1 MGPTDQE
8 RRRRRSRDVALA
20 LRYQLDACRGTADM
34 EALVV
39 ADEDGLCLAGSGPVE
54 TCHEVAAVLPFL
66 GGRRGD
72 FQGTVLS
79 GHGGMRVMVKT
90 LKFGASE
97 LYVCAVGGAEERR
110 TGELERSVVGVSRI
124 LAAA

>member
-1 MGPTDQE
+1 MSPDGKE
-8 RRRRRSRDVALA
+8 RRRRRTLDVALA

-39 ADEDGLCLAGSGPVE
+39 ADEDGLCLAASGPAE

-72 FQGTVLS
+72 FRGTVLS
-79 GHGGMRVMVKT
+79 ARGGMRVLVRT
-90 LKFGASE
+90 VEFGASE
-97 LYVCAVGGAEERR
+97 LYVCAVGGTEERR
-110 TGELERSVVGVSRI
+110 AGELERSVLGVSRI